1 MNINNLDAMELL
13 KKKIRERS
21 LAIGIIGLGYVG
33 LPLVLRFAEA
43 GFRVVGF
50 DIDQAKT
57 ESLNKGISY
66 IGHISAGDIKT
77 LLEKRVFEATSSFN
91 KLSEVDAIIICV
103 PTPLNRYREPDLTY
117 VINTAEVISQNLR
130 QGQIISLESTT
141 YPGTTEEELLS
152 RFSNSGLEV
161 GEDFFLIYSPERED
175 PGNTKYNQRNIP
187 KLVGGI
193 TEACRELG
201 TMLYGA
207 VLEKVIPV
215 SSPRVAEMTKL
226 LEK

>member
-91 KLSEVDAIIICV
+91 KLSEVDA
-103 PTPLNRYREPDLTY
+103 T
-117 VINTAEVISQNLR
+117 
-130 QGQIISLESTT
+130 
-141 YPGTTEEELLS
+141 
-152 RFSNSGLEV
+152 
-161 GEDFFLIYSPERED
+161 
-175 PGNTKYNQRNIP
+175 
-187 KLVGGI
+187 
-193 TEACRELG
+193 
-201 TMLYGA
+201 
-207 VLEKVIPV
+207 
-215 SSPRVAEMTKL
+215 
-226 LEK
+226 